1 VNRIRAAFEGSNKKL
16 LSLYVMAG
24 FPSLDDTAALCR
36 AAVEA
41 GADMLEIGIP
51 FSDPIADGETIQR
64 ASERAL
70 KNGFTIEH
78 LFGQIK
84 DLRKSVSVPLILM
97 GYLNPV
103 LQYGVEK
110 FCKNASA
117 CGIDGLILPDLPVED
132 YREQYRDLFKSHGL
146 SLIFLVTARTEPE
159 RVKYL
164 DQHSEGFLYL
174 VSSEATTG
182 GTLAVGDGIQSYFER
197 IASMKLNNPLVVG
210 FGIADNESFS
220 RAVTHTNGAIVAS
233 AFLRR
238 LETEG
243 TSPQVVTRFVHE
255 IRGIPVS

>member
-1 VNRIRAAFEGSNKKL
+1 
-16 LSLYVMAG
+16 MASY
-24 FPSLDDTAALCR
+24 PSLDDTAGLCC

-70 KNGFTIEH
+70 KNGFTIDR
-78 LFGQIK
+78 LFTQIK

-110 FCKNASA
+110 FCKNAAA

-132 YREQYRDLFKSHGL
+132 YKEEYRDLFNAHGL
-146 SLIFLVTARTEPE
+146 ALIFLITARTEPE
-159 RVKYL
+159 RVRYL

-182 GTLAVGDGIQSYFER
+182 GTLAIGDGIQSYFER
-197 IASMKLNNPLVVG
+197 IAAMKLNNPLVVG
-210 FGIADNESFS
+210 FGIADHKSFS
-220 RAVTHTNGAIVAS
+220 RAVTHTDGAIVAS

-238 LETEG
+238 LEKDG
-243 TSPQVVTRFVHE
+243 ASPQVVSQFVRE
-255 IRGIPVS
+255 IRGTSVA

>member
-1 VNRIRAAFEGSNKKL
+1 MNRIRAAFEGSNKKL

-70 KNGFTIEH
+70 KNGFSIER
-78 LFGQIK
+78 LFAQIK

-110 FCKNASA
+110 FCKDAQA

-132 YREQYRDLFKSHGL
+132 FRDGYRDLFKAHGL
-146 SLIFLVTARTEPE
+146 SLVFLVTARTEPE
-159 RVKYL
+159 RVRYL
-164 DQHSEGFLYL
+164 DEHSEGFLYL

-182 GTLAVGDGIQSYFER
+182 GTLAVGDGIQNYFER
-197 IASMKLNNPLVVG
+197 IASMKLKNPLVVG
-210 FGIADNESFS
+210 FGIADHESFS
-220 RAVTHTNGAIVAS
+220 RAVTHTDGAIVAS

-238 LETEG
+238 LEKEG
-243 TSPQVVTRFVHE
+243 ASPQVVTRFVHE
-255 IRGIPVS
+255 IRGTSVS